1 MGKHWRLNRKRLW
14 TPPSHGTLGGPN
26 REPMG
31 SSQPLAYTLS
41 AEHNKGR
48 HACMAVSGKGA
59 LRRQEQVSPSNC
71 HCLCLDPMCRACSHL
86 LVHFCELLQPQL
98 TGGIIKKESW
108 TSRIHA

>member
-1 MGKHWRLNRKRLW
+1 
-14 TPPSHGTLGGPN
+14 
-26 REPMG
+26 MG
-31 SSQPLAYTLS
+31 SPQPLAYTLS

-48 HACMAVSGKGA
+48 HACMAVSGKGV
-59 LRRQEQVSPSNC
+59 LRSQDQVSPSSLHR

-108 TSRIHA
+108 TSMTHA